1 MGPLQ
6 EALQLQGQGVISLVG
21 AGGKTSLLYGLAREL
36 AAKGDPVLTTTTT
49 RIYPPAAS
57 QSPRLLLADTAA
69 RILAQATVLLRE
81 NPHLT
86 AAAGIGAGDGK
97 LVGFPPELID
107 TLAGSGLF
115 RWIIVEADG
124 AAGRPLKAPAD
135 HEPVIPASSRWVVAL
150 LGLSAL
156 GEPLTERWVHRPER
170 LAALTGLPAGS
181 AITAAAVARLL
192 ADPRGSLKGAPPES
206 RRLIFLNQ
214 ADTPV
219 AQRAA
224 EAIAGLLRREP
235 SPGGERLIV
244 GRLQPAAA
252 VIACHDLTAP

>member
-6 EALQLQGQGVISLVG
+6 EALRLQGQGVISLVG

-49 RIYPPAAS
+49 RIYPPLAS

-69 RILAQATVLLRE
+69 RILARATPLLRE
-81 NPHLT
+81 TPHLT

-135 HEPVIPASSRWVVAL
+135 HEPVIPASSGWVVAL

-170 LAALTGLPAGS
+170 FAALTGLPAGS
-181 AITAAAVARLL
+181 VITAAAIARLL

-214 ADTPV
+214 ADRSTD
-219 AQRAA
+219 RGTGKT
-224 EAIAGLLRREP
+224 IADLLRREP
-235 SPGGERLIV
+235 SPESERLII
-244 GRLQPAAA
+244 GRLRPAAA